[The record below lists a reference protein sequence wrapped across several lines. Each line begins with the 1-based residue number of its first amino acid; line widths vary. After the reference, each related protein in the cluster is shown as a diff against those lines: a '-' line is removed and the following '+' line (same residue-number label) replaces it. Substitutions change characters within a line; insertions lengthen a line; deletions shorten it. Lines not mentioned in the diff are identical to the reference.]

1 LAKRWVSGKASPQI
15 RSKRR
20 RFRSVSVKPSGNE
33 ASTMHRAASNIR
45 DPMQNRS
52 SPDNAIKRSRT
63 ICLTSGGVSFK
74 GYSPNY
80 ALE

>member
-1 LAKRWVSGKASPQI
+1 MR
-15 RSKRR
+15 
-20 RFRSVSVKPSGNE
+20 
-33 ASTMHRAASNIR
+33 RAASNIR